1 MSALNEMGLSEN
13 TYVVLWGDHG
23 WHLGDHGMWCK
34 HTNYEQA
41 TRIPILISGPGIKPG
56 QRTSSLIE
64 TVDLYPTLME
74 LTGQSMPETG
84 IAGMGL
90 DGKSM
95 VPVLKDPNHKVN
107 EYVLHAYPRA
117 EKTDDAKR
125 KLIGRGVRNDR
136 YRLVEWKEPN
146 DPPEKAAIELYD
158 YQADPL
164 EKKNLAKENP
174 ELVAQ
179 LRAILAK
186 LPEAKPQMSDE
197 GSPESGYEKKEKKK
211 KKKDKAGDGE

>member
-1 MSALNEMGLSEN
+1 VVAALDELGLAEN
-13 TYVVLWGDHG
+13 TFIVLWGDHG
-23 WHLGDHGMWCK
+23 WHLGDHGKWCK

-56 QRTSSLIE
+56 QRTSALIE
-64 TVDLYPTLME
+64 TVDLYPTLLE
-74 LTGQSMPETG
+74 LTGQSTPETG

-90 DGKSM
+90 DGKSV
-95 VPVLKDPNHKVN
+95 VPVLKDPSQQVN
-107 EYVLHAYPRA
+107 EYVFHAYPRA
-117 EKTDDAKR
+117 EKSDDAKR
-125 KLIGRGVRNDR
+125 KLIGRAVRNDR

-146 DPPEKAAIELYD
+146 EPAEKAAIELYD
-158 YQADPL
+158 YQTDPL

-179 LRAILAK
+179 LRAVLAK
-186 LPEAKPQMSDE
+186 LPEAKPQMGGE
-197 GSPESGYEKKEKKK
+197 GAPESGYEKKPKK

>member
-1 MSALNEMGLSEN
+1 VVAALEELGLAEN
-13 TYVVLWGDHG
+13 TFIVLWGDHG
-23 WHLGDHGMWCK
+23 WHLGDHGKWCK

-56 QRTSSLIE
+56 QRTSALIE
-64 TVDLYPTLME
+64 TVDLYPTLLE
-74 LTGQSMPETG
+74 LTGQTLPETG

-95 VPVLKDPNHKVN
+95 VPVLKDPSQKVN
-107 EYVLHAYPRA
+107 EYVFHAYPRA
-117 EKTDDAKR
+117 EKTDDTKR
-125 KLIGRGVRNDR
+125 KLIGRAVRNDR

-158 YQADPL
+158 YQTDPL
-164 EKKNLAKENP
+164 EKKNLAQENP
-174 ELVAQ
+174 ELVTK
-179 LRAILAK
+179 LRAVLAK
-186 LPEAKPQMSDE
+186 LPEAKPQMGNE
-197 GSPESGYEKKEKKK
+197 GAPESGYEKKAKK

>member
-1 MSALNEMGLSEN
+1 
-13 TYVVLWGDHG
+13 
-23 WHLGDHGMWCK
+23 
-34 HTNYEQA
+34 
-41 TRIPILISGPGIKPG
+41 
-56 QRTSSLIE
+56 
-64 TVDLYPTLME
+64 
-74 LTGQSMPETG
+74 
-84 IAGMGL
+84 
-90 DGKSM
+90 
-95 VPVLKDPNHKVN
+95 VN

-117 EKTDDAKR
+117 EKTDDTKR

-136 YRLVEWKEPN
+136 YRLVEWKEPG
-146 DPPEKAAIELYD
+146 DPAEKAAIELYD